1 MRRTASLESIAYNA
15 CMALS
20 SRTQR
25 SLLLS
30 FILSLSVCGLLGI
43 YVLLVGKFGTLEARI
58 LGSTATIGAASILAM
73 AAAIAWESRRWHPIG
88 PIGAAIVAIALSL
101 ILLLIWDIRFVPVG
115 FISRYEKFVAT
126 CAVFAVAV
134 PHVALLALARLH
146 RGFEWV
152 RMGTVAVIFILA
164 VLIACLIWLDP
175 RDDLWPRMV
184 GVFAILDACGTL
196 AVPILHRVSR
206 IHEREQFVTTVL
218 DVTLTCPRCG
228 VSQTRPTG
236 LVSCACG
243 LKIRV
248 EIEEEH
254 CPKCGYS
261 LYKAASNACPECGTP
276 IA

>member
-1 MRRTASLESIAYNA
+1 MS
-15 CMALS
+15 MALS
-20 SRTQR
+20 SRAQR

-73 AAAIAWESRRWHPIG
+73 AAAIAWEGRRWHPIG
-88 PIGAAIVAIALSL
+88 PCGIAIVAIALLL
-101 ILLLIWDIRFVPVG
+101 ILSLIWDIHPVPG
-115 FISRYEKFVAT
+115 AYIAPYEKSIAT
-126 CAVFAVAV
+126 CAVLAVAV
-134 PHVALLALARLH
+134 PHIALLALARLH
-146 RGFEWV
+146 RGYEWV
-152 RMGTVAVIFILA
+152 RLGTVAVICILA
-164 VLIACLIWLDP
+164 VLISCLIWLDP
-175 RDDLWPRMV
+175 RDDIWPRMV
-184 GVFAILDACGTL
+184 GVFAILDACGTV

-206 IHEREQFVTTVL
+206 IHDREQFVTTVL
-218 DVTLTCPRCG
+218 DITVTCPRCG
-228 VSQTRPTG
+228 VAQTRPTG
-236 LVSCACG
+236 LARCVCG